1 MMNIDVNAVLDTLKD
16 GKSAKTQASLEKLNE
31 TLSSYYAEGKRDFS
45 ITTMGRVS
53 AEAGGVGYNSIRATA
68 NKHYR
73 DLIEA
78 WAAKAQTTTKKPT
91 LTKPRASGQDYA
103 LLERID
109 DTAVRALFGQ
119 IIRERDRYKSEANML
134 KSQTKI
140 IIDKRPISAPLAQ
153 SESAVELL
161 PSLTGICTENEIKA
175 LQSICTDE
183 WLDGL
188 GFQANALG
196 QVKDELGQE
205 ILPRGFLT
213 GLKKL
218 LGEVDD
224 GER

>member
-1 MMNIDVNAVLDTLKD
+1 MDIDVNAILDTLKD
-16 GKSAKTQASLEKLNE
+16 GKSAKTQASLDKLNE

-78 WAAKAQTTTKKPT
+78 LAAKARTTTKKPPS
-91 LTKPRASGQDYA
+91 TKPRASGQDYA

-134 KSQTKI
+134 KNQTKI
-140 IIDKRPISAPLAQ
+140 IIDKRPVSAPLTQ
-153 SESAVELL
+153 SESTVELL
-161 PSLTGICTENEIKA
+161 PSLTGICSENEIKA
-175 LQSICTDE
+175 LQTICTDE

-188 GFQANALG
+188 GFKANALG

-205 ILPRGFLT
+205 ILPRGFLI